1 MRCGQVWV
9 HEGRIV
15 TFPDGSE
22 RRAASAPRTLIVAG
36 GCLPR
41 GDLWPV
47 TSNISSPNKSPET
60 AKLKG
65 RIYTADL
72 DKLRAKITALTVA
85 LGSDAIGWA
94 VEHAPLSSVTS
105 LPNLL

>member
-1 MRCGQVWV
+1 MKPPT
-9 HEGRIV
+9 HKLSKLDINKI
-15 TFPDGSE
+15 
-22 RRAASAPRTLIVAG
+22 RTLRMLQKVE
-36 GCLPR
+36 R
-41 GDLWPV
+41 HH
-47 TSNISSPNKSPET
+47 
-60 AKLKG
+60 
-65 RIYTADL
+65 TADL